1 MKPRI
6 TTDLLRGVLAAYAA
20 RECYMYSRV
29 SPSFVRDHSGM
40 FALAAIFVAAI
51 IIAAYLFVLVALLV
65 QRAPKATFVCL
76 LLLAVM
82 PLFALDQHGWVI
94 TERFVVRQLVA
105 IGAVVIA
112 YIYYRR
118 VCSTQRSN
126 QSLEPTAGRC
136 EVHI

>member
-1 MKPRI
+1 
-6 TTDLLRGVLAAYAA
+6 
-20 RECYMYSRV
+20 MYSRV
-29 SPSFVRDHSGM
+29 SPPFVRDHSGM
-40 FALAAIFVAAI
+40 FALAAAFVAAI